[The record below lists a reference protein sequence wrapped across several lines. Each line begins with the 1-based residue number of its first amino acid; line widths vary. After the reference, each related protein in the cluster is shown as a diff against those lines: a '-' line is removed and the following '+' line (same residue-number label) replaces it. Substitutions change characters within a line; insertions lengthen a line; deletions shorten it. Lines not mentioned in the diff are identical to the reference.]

1 MERSGIE
8 VARINSQN
16 NLFFAEFFL
25 SIFSFVIYNE
35 VGVGR
40 EERIMIRQMKDSD
53 WKRVAEIYT
62 QGLEGG
68 FSTFNTEC
76 PSFEAWDSGHIKKC
90 RFVDEEDGQ
99 VVGWIAI
106 GPTSSRPVYR
116 GCVEVSVYIHEDYR
130 GKGIGTRLLKTLIDE
145 AREAGYWML
154 YSAIF
159 SINKPSV
166 ELHRKCGFREVGYRE
181 RIAKDRFGNWQNTTI
196 MEYRM

>member
-1 MERSGIE
+1 MTEMERSGIE

-16 NLFFAEFFL
+16 NLFFAELFL

-76 PSFEAWDSGHIKKC
+76 PSFEAWDSGHIKEC
-90 RFVDEEDGQ
+90 
-99 VVGWIAI
+99 
-106 GPTSSRPVYR
+106 
-116 GCVEVSVYIHEDYR
+116 
-130 GKGIGTRLLKTLIDE
+130 
-145 AREAGYWML
+145 
-154 YSAIF
+154 
-159 SINKPSV
+159 
-166 ELHRKCGFREVGYRE
+166 
-181 RIAKDRFGNWQNTTI
+181 
-196 MEYRM
+196 